1 MRLNYSKLK
10 HGIISEPP
18 THPKKQK
25 KYSRKES
32 VFNGITHTRSDKW
45 FRTNKK
51 VKMNSYMRLYA
62 MWEPKENLSIMTC
75 YVF

>member
-45 FRTNKK
+45 FRTNNK
-51 VKMNSYMRLYA
+51 VK
-62 MWEPKENLSIMTC
+62 
-75 YVF
+75 